1 MVTSHIK
8 ETKHWKQIRKNGV
21 GKESCN
27 VRLSVDSLTSMLSF
41 NKGLNRDV
49 EARPRGRQAWWV

>member
-49 EARPRGRQAWWV
+49 EARPRGRQA